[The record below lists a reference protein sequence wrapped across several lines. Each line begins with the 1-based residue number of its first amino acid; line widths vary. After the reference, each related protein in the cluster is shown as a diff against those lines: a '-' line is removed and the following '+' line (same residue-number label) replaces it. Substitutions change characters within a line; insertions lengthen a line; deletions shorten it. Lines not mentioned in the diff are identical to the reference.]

1 MQQQPEISLTLETDE
16 LAALEQIRQAQG
28 LSSVDMAAEWLL
40 KTSLRRAASR
50 ASGGTRKLRLV
61 VHHDGSPA

>member
-1 MQQQPEISLTLETDE
+1 MQQQQEISLDLETAE

-28 LSSVDMAAEWLL
+28 LSSVELAAEWLL

-50 ASGGTRKLRLV
+50 ASGGSRKLRLV
-61 VHHDGSPA
+61 VHNRRPA